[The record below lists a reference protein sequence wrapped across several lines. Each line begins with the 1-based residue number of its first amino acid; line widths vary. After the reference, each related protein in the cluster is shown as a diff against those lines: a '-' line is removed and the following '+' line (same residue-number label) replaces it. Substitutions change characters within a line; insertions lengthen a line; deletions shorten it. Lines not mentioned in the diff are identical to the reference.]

1 MSNQT
6 VYDWLEWAQDKYDAA
21 QERFAYGGRS
31 METMNQYSTLVSALE
46 DAIAYRRGGK
56 SADERAFGKA
66 GESLRRICE
75 NMRLNADSRPGSS
88 TVSAWA
94 DELERLAREVC

>member
-1 MSNQT
+1 MSRQT

-21 QERFAYGGRS
+21 QERFAYGGRT

-46 DAIAYRRGGK
+46 DAIAYRRCGK
-56 SADERAFGKA
+56 SADERALGKA
-66 GESLRRICE
+66 VESLRRICE
-75 NMRLNADSRPGSS
+75 NMRLNVDARPGSS
-88 TVSAWA
+88 TVNAWA

>member
-1 MSNQT
+1 
-6 VYDWLEWAQDKYDAA
+6 
-21 QERFAYGGRS
+21 

-46 DAIAYRRGGK
+46 DAIAYRSGGK
-56 SADERAFGKA
+56 SADEQAFGKA
-66 GESLRRICE
+66 GESLRRMCE